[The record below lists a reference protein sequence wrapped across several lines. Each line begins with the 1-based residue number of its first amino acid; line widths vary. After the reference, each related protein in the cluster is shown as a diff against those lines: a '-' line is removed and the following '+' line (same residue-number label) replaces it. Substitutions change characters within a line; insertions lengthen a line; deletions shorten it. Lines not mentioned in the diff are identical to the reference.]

1 MKRRTLYLLL
11 SIAGV
16 LVPYLE
22 FGPWLLEH
30 GLNLPLFFHELAANR
45 IGAFFGA
52 DVALSA
58 VTVFVFA
65 AFERERLGR
74 TWWLPLAVVLLFGV
88 SAGLPLLL
96 FLREGRNP
104 AALE

>member
-16 LVPYLE
+16 LIPYLE

-45 IGAFFGA
+45 VGAFFGA
-52 DVALSA
+52 DVAMSA
-58 VTVFVFA
+58 ITVFVFA
-65 AFERERLGR
+65 AFERERLGGN
-74 TWWLPLAVVLLFGV
+74 WWLPLAFVLLFGV

-96 FLREGRNP
+96 FLREGAKP
-104 AALE
+104 MPLK